1 MSQSTP
7 KSMLYRTQLL
17 FMIVSIVPLAVLAY
31 LCARY
36 VIPILSEQGKGTV
49 ILSVYLTIGFTVML
63 SILGYILTR
72 KGTMETIEAVEGIN
86 RQLNSLLEVADEL
99 SRTNELDTALM
110 VTAKSAVRI
119 LKADAGVVYLATG
132 AKLICKLA
140 QGVEISEPAKLCYD
154 TGEGIAGEAAR
165 TRRPVRVLDA
175 AKDDR
180 FVDKLG
186 PLAELKTGSVICY
199 PMVYQER
206 LVGVLEIIRRSGGSA
221 FTDNDQQ
228 MLEILGQQ
236 ATATILNAEFYASQ
250 QNYFAHVIE
259 LLRLSMENDIV
270 WEGHLYN
277 VARICNM
284 ISRKLELDEETR
296 RTIHFAA
303 MLHDIGFLKMRDIVG
318 HADLDGFMD
327 KIKDHVT
334 LGSLL
339 VEPITV
345 WKDVAPLILYHHEF
359 CDGTGY
365 PKGIKRE
372 VIPLGARIICVAE
385 AYDAMTNDKSYGITK
400 TKEEAAAELET
411 AAGTKYDPDVVKA
424 FLEVIGEV

>member
-17 FMIVSIVPLAVLAY
+17 FMIVSVVPLAVLAY

-63 SILGYILTR
+63 SVLGYILTR
-72 KGTMETIEAVEGIN
+72 KGTMETIGAVEGIN

-99 SRTNELDTALM
+99 SRTNELDTALA
-110 VTAKSAVRI
+110 VTTKSAVRI
-119 LKADAGVVYLATG
+119 LKADVGVIYLATG

-140 QGVEISEPAKLCYD
+140 EGVEISEPAKFCYD
-154 TGEGIAGEAAR
+154 TGEGIVGEAAK
-165 TRRPVRVLDA
+165 TRRPGRVLDA

-186 PLAELKTGSVICY
+186 PLTELKTGSVVAY
-199 PMVYQER
+199 PMVHQER
-206 LVGVLEIIRRSGGSA
+206 LVGVLELVRRTGGAA
-221 FTDNDQQ
+221 FSDNDQQ

-236 ATATILNAEFYASQ
+236 ATATILTAEFSASQ

-270 WEGHLYN
+270 WEGHLHN

-318 HADLDGFMD
+318 HVDVEGFSE
-327 KIKDHVT
+327 KIRDHTT

-345 WKDVAPLILYHHEF
+345 WQDVAPLILYHHEL
-359 CDGTGY
+359 CNGTGY

-385 AYDAMTNDKSYGITK
+385 VYDAMTNDKAYGITK
-400 TKEEAAAELET
+400 TKEEAAAELKA

-424 FLEVIGEV
+424 LLDVLGEV

>member
-1 MSQSTP
+1 
-7 KSMLYRTQLL
+7 
-17 FMIVSIVPLAVLAY
+17 
-31 LCARY
+31 
-36 VIPILSEQGKGTV
+36 
-49 ILSVYLTIGFTVML
+49 
-63 SILGYILTR
+63 
-72 KGTMETIEAVEGIN
+72 
-86 RQLNSLLEVADEL
+86 
-99 SRTNELDTALM
+99 
-110 VTAKSAVRI
+110 
-119 LKADAGVVYLATG
+119 
-132 AKLICKLA
+132 
-140 QGVEISEPAKLCYD
+140 
-154 TGEGIAGEAAR
+154 
-165 TRRPVRVLDA
+165 
-175 AKDDR
+175 
-180 FVDKLG
+180 VDKLG
-186 PLAELKTGSVICY
+186 PLTELKTGSVVAY
-199 PMVYQER
+199 PMVHQER
-206 LVGVLEIIRRSGGSA
+206 LVGVLELVRRTGGAA
-221 FTDNDQQ
+221 FSDNDQQ

-270 WEGHLYN
+270 WEGHLHN

-318 HADLDGFMD
+318 HVDVEGFSE
-327 KIKDHVT
+327 KIRDHTT

-345 WKDVAPLILYHHEF
+345 WQDVAPLILYHHEL
-359 CDGTGY
+359 CNGTGY

-385 AYDAMTNDKSYGITK
+385 VYDAMTNDKAYGITK
-400 TKEEAAAELET
+400 TKEEAAAELKA

-424 FLEVIGEV
+424 LLDVLGEV

>member
-17 FMIVSIVPLAVLAY
+17 FMIVSIIPLAVLAY
-31 LCARY
+31 LCVRF
-36 VIPILSEQGKGTV
+36 VIPILDEQGKDV
-49 ILSVYLTIGFTVML
+49 VVLSVYLTIGFTMML

-72 KGTMETIEAVEGIN
+72 KGTLETIEAIEGTN
-86 RQLNSLLEVADEL
+86 RQLTSLLEVADEL
-99 SRTNELDTALM
+99 SRTNEMDTALA
-110 VTAKSAVRI
+110 VSAKSAVRI
-119 LKADAGVVYLATG
+119 LNADAGIIYLATG

-140 QGVEISEPAKLCYD
+140 EGVEISEPAKFSYD
-154 TGEGIAGEAAR
+154 TGEGIVGEAAK

-186 PLAELKTGSVICY
+186 PLTELKTGSIMAY
-199 PMVYQER
+199 PMMHQER
-206 LVGVLEIIRRSGGSA
+206 LVGVLELVRRVGGAA

-228 MLEILGQQ
+228 MLEVLGQQ
-236 ATATILNAEFYASQ
+236 VTATILNAEFYASQ

-259 LLRLSMENDIV
+259 ILRLSMENDIV

-277 VARICNM
+277 VARICNL
-284 ISRKLELDEETR
+284 ISRKMELDEETR

-318 HADLDGFMD
+318 HVDVEGFSE
-327 KIKDHVT
+327 KIRDHTT

-345 WKDVAPLILYHHEF
+345 WQDVAPLILYHHEL
-359 CDGTGY
+359 CNGTGY

-385 AYDAMTNDKSYGITK
+385 VYDAMTNDKAYGITK
-400 TKEEAAAELET
+400 TKDEAAAELKA

-424 FLEVIGEV
+424 LLEVLGEV

>member
-17 FMIVSIVPLAVLAY
+17 FMVVSVVPLAVLAY
-31 LCARY
+31 LCARF
-36 VIPILSEQGKGTV
+36 VIPILSEQGKSMV

-86 RQLNSLLEVADEL
+86 RQLTSLLEVAEEL
-99 SRTNELDTALM
+99 SRTNELGTALS
-110 VTAKSAVRI
+110 VTAKSAVGI
-119 LKADAGVVYLATG
+119 LKADAGIIYLAIG

-140 QGVEISEPAKLCYD
+140 EGVELSEPAKLCYD

-165 TRRPVRVLDA
+165 TLRPVRVLDA

-186 PLAELKTGSVICY
+186 PVTELKTGSIMAC
-199 PMVYQER
+199 PMVHQER
-206 LVGVLEIIRRSGGSA
+206 LVGVLELVRRAGGVA

-277 VARICNM
+277 VARICNL
-284 ISRKLELDEETR
+284 ISRKLELDEGTR

-303 MLHDIGFLKMRDIVG
+303 MLHDIGFLKLRDVVG
-318 HADLDGFMD
+318 HVDVEGFSE
-327 KIKDHVT
+327 KIRDHTT

-345 WKDVAPLILYHHEF
+345 WQDVAPLILYHHEL
-359 CDGTGY
+359 CNGTGY

-385 AYDAMTNDKSYGITK
+385 VYDAMTNDKAYGITK
-400 TKEEAAAELET
+400 TKEEAAAELKA
-411 AAGTKYDPDVVKA
+411 AAGTKYDPEVVEA
-424 FLEVIGEV
+424 FLEVLGEI

>member
-17 FMIVSIVPLAVLAY
+17 FMIVSVVPLAVLAY
-31 LCARY
+31 LCVRF

-63 SILGYILTR
+63 SVLGYVLTR
-72 KGTMETIEAVEGIN
+72 KGTMDTIGAIEGTN
-86 RQLNSLLEVADEL
+86 RQLTTLLEVADEL
-99 SRTNELDTALM
+99 SRTNEMGTALA
-110 VTAKSAVRI
+110 VTAKSAVKTI
-119 LKADAGVVYLATG
+119 KADAGFIYLATG
-132 AKLICKLA
+132 EKLICKLA
-140 QGVEISEPAKLCYD
+140 EGVELSVPAKLAFD
-154 TGEGIAGEAAR
+154 VGEGIAGAAAQ

-175 AKDDR
+175 AKDER
-180 FVDKLG
+180 FVDRLG
-186 PLAELKTGSVICY
+186 QLTELKTGTVVGF

-206 LVGVLEIIRRSGGSA
+206 LVGVLELIRWAGGAPFS
-221 FTDNDQQ
+221 DNDQQ

-284 ISRKLELDEETR
+284 ISRKLGLDEDTR

-303 MLHDIGFLKMRDIVG
+303 MLHDVGFLKMRDIVG
-318 HADLDGFMD
+318 HVDLDGFKD
-327 KIKDHVT
+327 KVKEHVT
-334 LGSLL
+334 LGALL

-345 WKDVAPLILYHHEF
+345 WQDVAPLILYHHEF

-385 AYDAMTNDKSYGITK
+385 AYDAMTNDKAYGITK
-400 TKEEAAAELET
+400 TREEAAAELEA
-411 AAGTKYDPDVVKA
+411 AAGTKYDPEVVKA
-424 FLEVIGEV
+424 FLEVVGEI

>member
-17 FMIVSIVPLAVLAY
+17 FMIVSVVPLAVLAY

-63 SILGYILTR
+63 SVLGYILTR
-72 KGTMETIEAVEGIN
+72 KGTMETIGAVEGIN

-99 SRTNELDTALM
+99 SRTNELDTALA
-110 VTAKSAVRI
+110 VTTKSAVRI
-119 LKADAGVVYLATG
+119 LNADVGVIYLATG

-140 QGVEISEPAKLCYD
+140 EGVEISEPAKFCYD
-154 TGEGIAGEAAR
+154 TGEGIVGEAAK

-186 PLAELKTGSVICY
+186 PLTELKTGSVVAY
-199 PMVYQER
+199 PMVHQER
-206 LVGVLEIIRRSGGSA
+206 LVGVLE
-221 FTDNDQQ
+221 DQQ

-270 WEGHLYN
+270 WEGHLHN

-318 HADLDGFMD
+318 HVDVEGFSE
-327 KIKDHVT
+327 KIRDHTT

-345 WKDVAPLILYHHEF
+345 WQDVAPLILYHHEL
-359 CDGTGY
+359 CNGTGY

-385 AYDAMTNDKSYGITK
+385 VYDAMTNDKAYGITK
-400 TKEEAAAELET
+400 TKEEAAAELR
-411 AAGTKYDPDVVKA
+411 AATGTKYDPDVVKA
-424 FLEVIGEV
+424 LLEVLGEV

>member
-17 FMIVSIVPLAVLAY
+17 FMIVSIIPLAVLAY
-31 LCARY
+31 LCVRF
-36 VIPILSEQGKGTV
+36 VIPILTEQGKDV
-49 ILSVYLTIGFTVML
+49 VVLSVYLTIGFTVML
-63 SILGYILTR
+63 SILGYVLTR

-86 RQLNSLLEVADEL
+86 RQLTLLLEVADEL
-99 SRTNELDTALM
+99 SRTNELDTALA
-110 VTAKSAVRI
+110 VSTKSAVKV
-119 LKADAGVVYLATG
+119 LKADAGIIYMATG

-140 QGVEISEPAKLCYD
+140 EGVEIPEPAKFCYD
-154 TGEGIAGEAAR
+154 TGEGIAGEAAK
-165 TRRPVRVLDA
+165 TLRPVRVLDA

-186 PLAELKTGSVICY
+186 PLTEFKTGSVVTY

-206 LVGVLEIIRRSGGSA
+206 LVGVLELVRRAGGAA

-236 ATATILNAEFYASQ
+236 VTATILNAEFYASQ

-284 ISRKLELDEETR
+284 ICRQLELDEETR

-318 HADLDGFMD
+318 HVDVEGFSE
-327 KIKDHVT
+327 KIRDHTT

-345 WKDVAPLILYHHEF
+345 WQDVAPLILYHHEL
-359 CDGTGY
+359 CNGTGY

-385 AYDAMTNDKSYGITK
+385 VYDAMTNDKSYGITK
-400 TKEEAAAELET
+400 TKEEAAAELKA

-424 FLEVIGEV
+424 LLEVLGEI